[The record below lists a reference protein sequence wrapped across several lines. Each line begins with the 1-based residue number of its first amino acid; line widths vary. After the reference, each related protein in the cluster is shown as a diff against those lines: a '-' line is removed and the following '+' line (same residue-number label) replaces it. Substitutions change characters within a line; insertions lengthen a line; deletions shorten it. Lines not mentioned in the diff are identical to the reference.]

1 MRRKKRLQP
10 GSGGERAITL
20 LGVGLLVLLT
30 WSWLSSFY
38 PTYILPSPSEVARRA
53 REILGQGGLFA
64 LHFRTTLL
72 EAVLGFGLAAAVALP
87 LSYCLA
93 RHPRLDH
100 LVTPIVVAM
109 QSIPIVALAPLLVIW
124 FGFGI
129 SSKILIAAM
138 TAFFPILTN
147 GVVGLKETDPRLKEL
162 LQIMGAGKRQV
173 FFKLEVPSAL
183 PVLFGGLRMGL
194 TLSVIGAVV
203 GEFSGAGRGLGYL
216 VYLARGTF
224 DTALIFV
231 AILALAVMGIG
242 FYLVISWVEAVVM
255 PWRRER

>member
-1 MRRKKRLQP
+1 MGKNRLKA
-10 GSGGERAITL
+10 GSGGERTITL
-20 LGVGLLVLLT
+20 LAVGLLLFMV
-30 WSWLSSFY
+30 WSWLSTLY
-38 PTYILPSPSEVARRA
+38 PPYIMPSPGEVARRA
-53 REILGQGGLFA
+53 KEILGQGGLFA
-64 LHFRTTLL
+64 LHFRTTLW
-72 EAVLGFGLAAAVALP
+72 EAVLGFGLATGVALP
-87 LSYCLA
+87 LSCFLA
-93 RHPRLDH
+93 RQPRLDH
-100 LVTPIVVAM
+100 LVTPVVVAM

-124 FGFGI
+124 FGFGL
-129 SSKILIAAM
+129 SSKILIAGM

-147 GVVGLKETDPRLKEL
+147 SVVGLKETDRRLKEL
-162 LQIMGAGKRQV
+162 LQIMGANKRQL
-173 FFKLEVPSAL
+173 FLKLEVPTAL

-231 AILALAVMGIG
+231 ALLALAVMGIG